1 MSQLSATEPTKAG
14 PLEDVRAGMTGRH
27 EVVVTRE
34 LPVGAVLDGMP
45 FVFGTPMMILAME
58 LASVA
63 ATAPHLPP
71 GWATVGSEVDVRHL
85 APTPVGR
92 TVVATARVVEVS
104 GRAMQFAVEAHDGV
118 RKIGEGTHRR
128 AAVNLESFA
137 KRLAAG

>member
-1 MSQLSATEPTKAG
+1 MTEP
-14 PLEDVRAGMTGRH
+14 LESVRVGMTGRH

-34 LPVGAVLDGMP
+34 LTVGAHVDGMP

-58 LASVA
+58 FA
-63 ATAPHLPP
+63 ANDAVRPHLPA
-71 GWATVGSEVDVRHL
+71 GWATVGSDVNIRHL
-85 APTPVGR
+85 APTPIGR

-104 GRAMQFAVEAHDGV
+104 GRSLTLAVEAHDGV

-137 KRLAAG
+137 KRIAAEL

>member
-1 MSQLSATEPTKAG
+1 
-14 PLEDVRAGMTGRH
+14 MTGRH

-34 LPVGAVLDGMP
+34 LTVGAVLDGMP

-63 ATAPHLPP
+63 AAAPHLPP
-71 GWATVGSEVDVRHL
+71 GWATVGSEVNVRHL

-118 RKIGEGTHRR
+118 RKIGEGMHRR
-128 AAVNLESFA
+128 GAVNLESFA
-137 KRLAAG
+137 KRLAAE